1 MTNIVHDIIGSIIN
15 VIGVYYIWSKLL
27 NKKIDFKKIKT
38 YLIFAILM
46 WVIIFNYYF
55 VNDFI
60 KVTLITIIFMPC
72 IYILFNEDTNKSIIT
87 PIFSQLIFIVSEIGI
102 MIILL
107 FLNIFSNMNI
117 IESYAGALIT
127 NIFVTIFALFISRF
141 EFISKFFNIVVNSS
155 KKLKLSIILPILISL
170 IIILNTVYALFY
182 NGASIIIVFL
192 TDAILCILYAIFI
205 AKIISDKYKYIKVS
219 EKYNSTLYSLR
230 EYEDILNKYRIS
242 NHENKNQLLMIRNM
256 SKNKKITNYI
266 DEIID
271 NKLKDNDKLM
281 LDVLVI
287 PEGGLRGLIYS
298 KLLFMKENN
307 INGNLLVDKKI
318 KTVDLINVEDSLM
331 LDICKVIGVF
341 IDNAIDEV
349 SKLKERNIE
358 IAIYFENKDL
368 CIEVSNNYKNQID
381 IENMGNLGYTTK
393 GENHGYGLALVKQI
407 IQNNKKLFN
416 EKKIN
421 KNIFSQILK
430 IKM

>member
-1 MTNIVHDIIGSIIN
+1 
-15 VIGVYYIWSKLL
+15 
-27 NKKIDFKKIKT
+27 
-38 YLIFAILM
+38 
-46 WVIIFNYYF
+46 
-55 VNDFI
+55 
-60 KVTLITIIFMPC
+60 
-72 IYILFNEDTNKSIIT
+72 
-87 PIFSQLIFIVSEIGI
+87 
-102 MIILL
+102 
-107 FLNIFSNMNI
+107 
-117 IESYAGALIT
+117 
-127 NIFVTIFALFISRF
+127 
-141 EFISKFFNIVVNSS
+141 
-155 KKLKLSIILPILISL
+155 
-170 IIILNTVYALFY
+170 
-182 NGASIIIVFL
+182 
-192 TDAILCILYAIFI
+192 
-205 AKIISDKYKYIKVS
+205 
-219 EKYNSTLYSLR
+219 
-230 EYEDILNKYRIS
+230 
-242 NHENKNQLLMIRNM
+242 MIRNM

-318 KTVDLINVEDSLM
+318 KAVDLINVEDSLM

-349 SKLKERNIE
+349 LKLKERNIE
-358 IAIYFENKDL
+358 IAIYFENKEL

-393 GENHGYGLALVKQI
+393 GENHGYGLALVKEI
-407 IQNNKKLFN
+407 IQNNKKLIN